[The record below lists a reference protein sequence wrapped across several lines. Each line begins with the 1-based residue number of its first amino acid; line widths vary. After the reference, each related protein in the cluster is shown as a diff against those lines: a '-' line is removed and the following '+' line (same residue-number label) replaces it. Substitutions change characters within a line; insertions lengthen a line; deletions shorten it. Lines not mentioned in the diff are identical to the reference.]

1 MDQILGRNCRFLQ
14 GPDTDPSAVDKIRR
28 AIEEGT
34 DGSVCLL
41 NYRADGSTFWN
52 QFFIAALRGAD
63 GKIVNY
69 VGVQCR
75 VSEEYA
81 LEVLKKELASSTLT
95 GASST
100 GPGLKR

>member
-41 NYRADGSTFWN
+41 NYRADCSTFWN